1 MADDEIEIIDLDGIK
16 FINEEIKSKFKE
28 NLDLVLQNKMSW
40 KQLSKLTDNLTKSQG
55 KSKQVIQIT
64 NDQYESLFTI
74 IKKRQEIEDNSDDDI
89 EVISEESYSI
99 NNQSSDNDVKIIE
112 PENVQTERSE
122 NRIQLIDN
130 ILEILDDR
138 YTENEDD
145 DIIEVEEP
153 SNNQEHNEKVTDI
166 KNEFTENEMKEILFD
181 ENDPLVVEEQE
192 MFQMVPENESENDLE
207 VVGQEEIDEATIP
220 DQENIQYEDQE
231 LEQVEN
237 AENSSDV
244 TSFAEVEI
252 PNDLQKEALNE
263 MPEVKLIGVQIRI
276 TKSKISHNKKLRCNE
291 NIKLEE
297 NEIKDDDLD
306 DTEENHANDEKIESV
321 DRNEES
327 VTKGC
332 KTFVCDV
339 CIKTFKQNAHL
350 VIHYR
355 IHTGEKPFECNT
367 CRKTFSLLGNLKKHQ
382 RIHTG

>member
-1 MADDEIEIIDLDGIK
+1 
-16 FINEEIKSKFKE
+16 
-28 NLDLVLQNKMSW
+28 MSW
-40 KQLSKLTDNLTKSQG
+40 NQLSELTDNLTKSQG
-55 KSKQVIQIT
+55 KFKQIIEIT
-64 NDQYESLFTI
+64 NEQYESLFTI

-99 NNQSSDNDVKIIE
+99 NNQSSDNDVEIID
-112 PENVQTERSE
+112 PENDQTERSE

-130 ILEILDDR
+130 MLEILDR
-138 YTENEDD
+138 YQENEDD
-145 DIIEVEEP
+145 DIIEIEET
-153 SNNQEHNEKVTDI
+153 SNNQEHNEKATDI

-181 ENDPLVVEEQE
+181 EIDPLVVEEQE

-220 DQENIQYEDQE
+220 DQENIHYEDQE

-252 PNDLQKEALNE
+252 PNDLQKEAFNE

-306 DTEENHANDEKIESV
+306 DTEENHANDEK
-321 DRNEES
+321 
-327 VTKGC
+327 
-332 KTFVCDV
+332 F
-339 CIKTFKQNAHL
+339 
-350 VIHYR
+350 
-355 IHTGEKPFECNT
+355 
-367 CRKTFSLLGNLKKHQ
+367 
-382 RIHTG
+382 